1 LTVSLDI
8 KHSLV
13 DYLVFFI
20 FLSLPLSNR
29 GSSISSR
36 CSSISTGISSRGS
49 SISSRG
55 SSIAEGRDMSGSNSG
70 SSSGITNMLNRPL
83 DTDSLVGD
91 SVDWSVDGS
100 DNLLGRVSGVG
111 GVVDVGSLNNLLDR
125 VDLVGSSHRDSTG
138 DSDIVGS
145 SDVLVD
151 NDLTGN
157 RCWHMDRDINIV
169 FLHIDLGNDVG
180 GLGGDS
186 DMRPHRG
193 EDPLLGDGVSRGRS
207 KVPGCRGDG
216 SKGCWGNGEHWGSN
230 GHGDSRVLDDSSN
243 IGGSGLGKVL
253 DSSNSELVSGN
264 NTLDSSL
271 DNLMTDNSVLSV
283 LLDCGGSCSV
293 GLVSLSYHS
302 RGRHHGGTSI
312 RASSGINS
320 SGGTSHG
327 SGGVHSSLGG
337 GGSHS
342 DSHKGE

>member
-111 GVVDVGSLNNLLDR
+111 SVVDVGSLDDLLDG
-125 VDLVGSSHRDSTG
+125 VDLVGSSHRDGTG
-138 DSDIVGS
+138 DSNIVGS

-157 RCWHMDRDINIV
+157 RCWHMDRDINVV

-193 EDPLLGDGVSRGRS
+193 EDLLLGDGVSRGRS

-230 GHGDSRVLDDSSN
+230 GHGDSGVLDDSSN

-271 DNLMTDNSVLSV
+271 DNLMADNSVLSV

-293 GLVSLSYHS
+293 GLVGLSYHS

>member
-1 LTVSLDI
+1 M
-8 KHSLV
+8 
-13 DYLVFFI
+13 
-20 FLSLPLSNR
+20 
-29 GSSISSR
+29 
-36 CSSISTGISSRGS
+36 C
-49 SISSRG
+49 
-55 SSIAEGRDMSGSNSG
+55 GSNSG
-70 SSSGITNMLNRPL
+70 SSSGITDMLNRPL

-91 SVDWSVDGS
+91 SVDWSD
-100 DNLLGRVSGVG
+100 DLLCRVRGVG
-111 GVVDVGSLNNLLDR
+111 GVVDVGSLDNLLDR
-125 VDLVGSSHRDSTG
+125 VDLVGSSHRDGTG
-138 DSDIVGS
+138 DSNIVGS
-145 SDVLVD
+145 SDVLVH

-157 RCWHMDRDINIV
+157 RGWHMDRDINVV

-193 EDPLLGDGVSRGRS
+193 EDPLLGDSVSRGRS
-207 KVPGCRGDG
+207 KVPRCRGDG
-216 SKGCWGNGEHWGSN
+216 SKRCWGNREHWGSN

-243 IGGSGLGKVL
+243 IGGSGLGNVL

-271 DNLMTDNSVLSV
+271 DNLMTNNSVLSV

-293 GLVSLSYHS
+293 GLVGLSYHS
-302 RGRHHGGTSI
+302 RGRHHRGTSI
-312 RASSGINS
+312 RTSSGINS

-342 DSHKGE
+342 DSHEGE

>member
-8 KHSLV
+8 EHSLV
-13 DYLVFFI
+13 DYLGFFI
-20 FLSLPLSNR
+20 FFKLPLSNR
-29 GSSISSR
+29 GSSIG
-36 CSSISTGISSRGS
+36 TGISSRGS
-49 SISSRG
+49 GISSRG
-55 SSIAEGRDMSGSNSG
+55 SSIAEGRDMCGSNSG
-70 SSSGITNMLNRPL
+70 SSSGITDMLNRPL